1 MIDVIDAIKQVH
13 RKAHFDAVKQMEED
27 RKHASKR
34 HKKATKLKRKWRNR
48 KVRTGKGKL

>member
-27 RKHASKR
+27 RRQASKR

-48 KVRTGKGKL
+48 KVRTGKGKV

>member
-27 RKHASKR
+27 RKQASKR
-34 HKKATKLKRKWRNR
+34 HKKATKLKRKWRNK

>member
-27 RKHASKR
+27 RRQASKR

>member
-27 RKHASKR
+27 RKQASKR
-34 HKKATKLKRKWRNR
+34 LKKATKLKRKWRNK
-48 KVRTGKGKL
+48 KVRTGKGKG

>member
-27 RKHASKR
+27 RKQASKR

-48 KVRTGKGKL
+48 KVRTGKGKV

>member
-1 MIDVIDAIKQVH
+1 MMDIIDAIKQVQ

-27 RKHASKR
+27 RKQASKR
-34 HKKATKLKRKWRNR
+34 HKKATKLKRKWRNK

>member
-27 RKHASKR
+27 RKQASKR

-48 KVRTGKGKL
+48 KVRTGKGKE

>member
-27 RKHASKR
+27 RKQASKR
-34 HKKATKLKRKWRNR
+34 HKKATKLKRKWRNK
-48 KVRTGKGKL
+48 KVRTGKGKV

>member
-27 RKHASKR
+27 KKQASRRRKKTTKVK
-34 HKKATKLKRKWRNR
+34 HKWKNK

>member
-27 RKHASKR
+27 RRQASKR
-34 HKKATKLKRKWRNR
+34 HKKATKLKRKWRNK

>member
-13 RKAHFDAVKQMEED
+13 RKAHFDAVKQMEEA
-27 RKHASKR
+27 RKQASKR

>member
-27 RKHASKR
+27 RRQASKR
-34 HKKATKLKRKWRNR
+34 HKKATKLKRKWRNK
-48 KVRTGKGKL
+48 KVRTGKGKV

>member
-1 MIDVIDAIKQVH
+1 MMDIIDAIKQVH

-27 RKHASKR
+27 RKQASKR
-34 HKKATKLKRKWRNR
+34 HKKATKLKRKWRNK

>member
-27 RKHASKR
+27 RRQASKR
-34 HKKATKLKRKWRNR
+34 HQKATKLKRKWRNR
-48 KVRTGKGKL
+48 KVRTGKGKV

>member
-27 RKHASKR
+27 RRQASKR

-48 KVRTGKGKL
+48 KVRTGQGKL